1 MCGQSIQRRDGER
14 GGELVHYGKYRCGS
28 AGKGATVRNMIERQN
43 RYLRKRQNATG
54 KKHRDP
60 GRWGTEGGGR
70 WKARAGLHQSKSGRQ
85 NSPAMAEP
93 TLAPPTRSMRPKSTF
108 TMRSTCCSRW
118 YVWCSVRLAGQ
129 RRLPCAPSP
138 PPHEGGQ
145 RRTAKRWALP
155 GEMAQP
161 RAVVLFTSE
170 AGTNGSCDAEVP
182 CWRLLGRQLL
192 GWSSDIRRSQGR
204 GGLSPFSEIDPLL
217 TDSAVAGC
225 REVGLGVGLFRHDQQ
240 PLRLVALEL
249 HAVAQEGTHL
259 LLRDPDDRLG
269 RRAAKAARP
278 RTAGDPQHR
287 PSTLAC
293 PIHPEGVSAL
303 PEVVGVFA
311 SCIVVGRSC
320 DVPLADETRMGDG
333 APQETNKNVTKLAH
347 FEKSMPTNSTETP
360 FFGVAPDPNRRQPC
374 KGSELC

>member
-1 MCGQSIQRRDGER
+1 MEST
-14 GGELVHYGKYRCGS
+14 CGS
-28 AGKGATVRNMIERQN
+28 SSEQVRASEQPCDGGAHTRPAHPLDEAEI
-43 RYLRKRQNATG
+43 
-54 KKHRDP
+54 H
-60 GRWGTEGGGR
+60 
-70 WKARAGLHQSKSGRQ
+70 LHDAVHVLQQ
-85 NSPAMAEP
+85 
-93 TLAPPTRSMRPKSTF
+93 
-108 TMRSTCCSRW
+108 
-118 YVWCSVRLAGQ
+118 VVRLVLCQASGGSAASHA
-129 RRLPCAPSP
+129 RHP
-138 PPHEGGQ
+138 PNEGGQ

-204 GGLSPFSEIDPLL
+204 GGLSPFSETDPLL